1 MISDAGFAKQLGA
14 PKPLEFVLSFLSR
27 KVRKAAKK
35 LGVRYEFFFMH
46 CLNRSSASPGG
57 MEFVCLN
64 RGAAV
69 RSECRISI
77 SRRTIHG
84 RKRRARA
91 AWWQRGS

>member
-46 CLNRSSASPGG
+46 CLNR
-57 MEFVCLN
+57 
-64 RGAAV
+64 GAAV